1 MNMKP
6 CPDHHETIV
15 LAAYGELDPEQRQ
28 DWEQHKAACPGCRG
42 EYEALLRLL
51 GRIKERM
58 PAPEL
63 SEKRASSI
71 LWSVKRELRGKGGKR
86 SRWKEW
92 LLRPSHLVPALA
104 TACLVLI
111 TFGWFGMNLI
121 GSPDA
126 DREALGPSAE
136 NQVVL
141 KDLEVIK
148 NIEFLEEMD
157 TLQELVTV
165 LDRQEAI

>member
-6 CPDHHETIV
+6 CPDRHKMII
-15 LAAYGELDPEQRQ
+15 LAAYGEMDPEQTKN
-28 DWEQHKAACPGCRG
+28 WEEHRTACPGCRG

-51 GRIKERM
+51 GRIKESM
-58 PAPEL
+58 PVPEL
-63 SEKRASSI
+63 SEKKASSI
-71 LWSVKRELRGKGGKR
+71 LWSVRRELRKEREKP
-86 SRWKEW
+86 SWWKEW
-92 LLRPSHLVPALA
+92 LLRPNRLVPGLA

-121 GSPDA
+121 EGPEA
-126 DREALGPSAE
+126 DQDALGPSLE
-136 NQVVL
+136 NQMVL

-165 LDRQEAI
+165 LDRQESI